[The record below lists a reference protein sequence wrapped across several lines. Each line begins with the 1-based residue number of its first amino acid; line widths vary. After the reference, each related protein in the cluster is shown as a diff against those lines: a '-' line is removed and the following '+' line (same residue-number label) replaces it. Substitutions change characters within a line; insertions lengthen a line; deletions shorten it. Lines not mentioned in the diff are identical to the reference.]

1 MEFSILDCCD
11 VADHKFIVLEVRSAV
26 LFIFVTISEVL
37 TKGLVSRGKI
47 MAQNT
52 PLSPKIPSLY

>member
-1 MEFSILDCCD
+1 MEFSILDFCD

-37 TKGLVSRGKI
+37 AKGLVS
-47 MAQNT
+47 
-52 PLSPKIPSLY
+52 